1 MFDRHGAKFKAA
13 HRHSMALAHIDRAR
27 HTSSNGGSSAKAL
40 QGIKHLPDS
49 LPSKLHWREKIKGW
63 WYRFEREWEPVTV
76 NKSIDSVTMP
86 KWIAIGI
93 FTAMLAFLAQ
103 SWRESSAQRDIM
115 IEMKTE
121 LRLMKESKTVE
132 DAERKALS
140 AEEKAWREIM
150 HGNQKKIEGMLTQQ
164 QLDALDRVRRNGR
177 EN

>member
-1 MFDRHGAKFKAA
+1 
-13 HRHSMALAHIDRAR
+13 MALAQPIDK
-27 HTSSNGGSSAKAL
+27 TNFTKSNGHGAANGM

-49 LPSKLHWREKIKGW
+49 LPSKQHWREVFRNW

-93 FTAMLAFLAQ
+93 FGAVLTFGIQ
-103 SWRESSAQRDIM
+103 SWFRSAADREVL

-121 LRLMKESKTVE
+121 LRLLKEAKTVE

-164 QLDALDRVRRNGR
+164 QLDALDRIQRSGGR
-177 EN
+177 DN